1 MDMQR
6 TILWM
11 IFSLSL
17 LFLWDGWQKHNG
29 HPSMFGSTPVKTAQ
43 TDAPKPLTN
52 PDGSI
57 PSQAL
62 PRPVALPFPARC
74 LPPHRPQPSRN

>member
-17 LFLWDGWQKHNG
+17 LFLWDGWQKYNG
-29 HPSMFGSTPVKTAQ
+29 HPSMFGSTPAKTATAQ
-43 TDAPKPLTN
+43 APQAQ
-52 PDGSI
+52 PD
-57 PSQAL
+57 QAGV
-62 PRPVALPFPARC
+62 RFV
-74 LPPHRPQPSRN
+74 

>member
-17 LFLWDGWQKHNG
+17 LFLWDGWQKYNG
-29 HPSMFGSTPVKTAQ
+29 QPSMFGT
-43 TDAPKPLTN
+43 TDRK
-52 PDGSI
+52 S
-57 PSQAL
+57 
-62 PRPVALPFPARC
+62 VV
-74 LPPHRPQPSRN
+74 